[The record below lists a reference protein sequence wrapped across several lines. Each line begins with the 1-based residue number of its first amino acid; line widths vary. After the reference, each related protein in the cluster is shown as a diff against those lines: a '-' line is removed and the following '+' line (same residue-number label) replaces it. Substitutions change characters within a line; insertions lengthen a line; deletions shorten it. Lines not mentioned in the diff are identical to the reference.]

1 MTNLDEVWL
10 FSYVTHAV
18 HDQLVHLEVTL
29 VSWSSGGFI
38 VLSEGWLSRF
48 ITRRE
53 HGQEVLVVS
62 EGEIKQGF
70 LSPDLEDP
78 ILKGLEASLDSDV
91 PGTFH
96 ILFDVFR
103 GVGLEV
109 VEGKLGQLT
118 AGNDLSQVRNLFH
131 SLLKLF

>member
-1 MTNLDEVWL
+1 M
-10 FSYVTHAV
+10 THAV
-18 HDQLVHLEVTL
+18 HNQLVHLEVTL

-38 VLSEGWLSRF
+38 VLSEGWLSRC

-53 HGQEVLVVS
+53 HSQEVLVVS

-70 LSPDLEDP
+70 ASPEFEYP
-78 ILKGLEASLDSDV
+78 ILKGLKASLDSDV

-109 VEGKLGQLT
+109 VEGELGQLT
-118 AGNDLSQVRNLFH
+118 AGNDLSQVRNLFQA
-131 SLLKLF
+131 LFELF